1 MSRTALDVCYRCSFA
16 IGNHWAHL
24 RQDPKKGFET
34 VAEVMD
40 GEVEGDDEI
49 HPQITSGGTSVCTR
63 PLRRRA
69 RIAI

>member
-1 MSRTALDVCYRCSFA
+1 
-16 IGNHWAHL
+16 
-24 RQDPKKGFET
+24 
-34 VAEVMD
+34 MD

-49 HPQITSGGTSVCTR
+49 HPQTTSGGTSVVTR